1 MCLNFLKR
9 KYRNVLEKSVINGE
23 CNYKEAA
30 PSPTGE
36 EKGQQENGQD
46 KASLDFALGTYKS
59 QSYNLLQGINS
70 KFSSVVTDVLK

>member
-36 EKGQQENGQD
+36 EKG
-46 KASLDFALGTYKS
+46 
-59 QSYNLLQGINS
+59 
-70 KFSSVVTDVLK
+70 